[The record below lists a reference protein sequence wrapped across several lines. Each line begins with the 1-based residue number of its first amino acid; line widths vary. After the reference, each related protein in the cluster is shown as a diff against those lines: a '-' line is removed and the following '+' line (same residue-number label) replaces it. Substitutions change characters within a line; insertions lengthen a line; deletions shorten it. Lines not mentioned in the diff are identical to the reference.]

1 MSKND
6 FLTKENVSLLWEVIM
21 DDDLMKNKQQ
31 SEVSQIIDIFNVN
44 LKKFHASTNNNNLT
58 ELNKNYITVM
68 INFINKN
75 FNKPIVKNHI
85 NQNQNQ
91 KKDLITYEEIQ
102 NDRLSQFEKDYNNR
116 QQEFTSAMSLPV
128 PQAPDFSD
136 KTDGPLTEIE
146 VEVKRYMAQ
155 RNYDVE
161 QLNKTMDNNNN
172 NNNQGK
178 ANTWLKPQETS
189 LKAEKNPVNLEK
201 NPVNLEKNPVNLVK
215 NPLKYIKIDNSTKI
229 NENVI
234 QNDVIDLNDKY
245 KKKTISWAD
254 NLKED
259 EEEHNNDVISVLDI
273 FSKLKTIPTKKDNN
287 LNNNNNNNNE
297 DILFLKNE
305 IKVLHQKLDTILGL
319 LNNHKS

>member
-1 MSKND
+1 
-6 FLTKENVSLLWEVIM
+6 
-21 DDDLMKNKQQ
+21 
-31 SEVSQIIDIFNVN
+31 
-44 LKKFHASTNNNNLT
+44 LT

-75 FNKPIVKNHI
+75 FNKPIVKNNI
-85 NQNQNQ
+85 NQNQNQNQNQ

-172 NNNQGK
+172 SQGK

-189 LKAEKNPVNLEK
+189 LKAEKNPLNLNLVK
-201 NPVNLEKNPVNLVK
+201 NPVNSEK

-259 EEEHNNDVISVLDI
+259 EEEQNNDVISMLDI

-287 LNNNNNNNNE
+287 LNNNE
-297 DILFLKNE
+297 DIVFLKNE

>member
-75 FNKPIVKNHI
+75 FNKPIVKNNI
-85 NQNQNQ
+85 NQNQ

-102 NDRLSQFEKDYNNR
+102 NDRLSQFERDYNNR

-128 PQAPDFSD
+128 PEAPDFSD

-172 NNNQGK
+172 NQGK

-189 LKAEKNPVNLEK
+189 LKAEKNPLNLNLEK
-201 NPVNLEKNPVNLVK
+201 KPVNSEK
-215 NPLKYIKIDNSTKI
+215 NPLKYIKIDNSTKV

-254 NLKED
+254 NFKED
-259 EEEHNNDVISVLDI
+259 EEQIDDVISGLDI
-273 FSKLKTIPTKKDNN
+273 FSKLKTITTKKDNN
-287 LNNNNNNNNE
+287 SNNND
-297 DILFLKNE
+297 DIVFLKNE

-319 LNNHKS
+319 LNNHKY

>member
-75 FNKPIVKNHI
+75 FNKPIVKNNI

-161 QLNKTMDNNNN
+161 QLSKSLNNNN
-172 NNNQGK
+172 NDSQQ
-178 ANTWLKPQETS
+178 ASSWLKPQETS
-189 LKAEKNPVNLEK
+189 LKADKMPLHLPQLDKNPI
-201 NPVNLEKNPVNLVK
+201 
-215 NPLKYIKIDNSTKI
+215 KYIKIDNDTNISK
-229 NENVI
+229 NVI
-234 QNDVIDLNDKY
+234 QNDMIDLTT
-245 KKKTISWAD
+245 KKKTISWAT
-254 NLKED
+254 NLEGEKEYENQNEK
-259 EEEHNNDVISVLDI
+259 EEQTTIDI
-273 FSKLKTIPTKKDNN
+273 FSKLKTIPSPNKKD
-287 LNNNNNNNNE
+287 E
-297 DILFLKNE
+297 IGELKEE
-305 IKVLHQKLDTILGL
+305 IKILHEKLDTILQL
-319 LNNHKS
+319 LSRKN